1 MNYRVRR
8 RGEELG
14 TFSPDD
20 LRRRREAGEFSGD
33 EYVQAEGMNDWQP
46 LDLVLRQ
53 GYVRPPPLP
62 GGVANRSAGPNPV
75 LVWTLIVFGAVVF
88 VVIIAA
94 FVRGIQRAVTVAQE
108 TQTRYL
114 NMARPDALAAA
125 TKPVVWTT
133 NTLTEADAQK
143 RAREFRIRQWVDGY
157 QKRGERNPE
166 CDAEIVTFLQTW
178 IARNYGGAAATN
190 TLVLSAEADK
200 LARDTNCT
208 DPLALTAIAGE
219 TQNRA
224 EAIRCLQRAL
234 DAFPKSKHEAYP
246 KFYADVISALDSSA
260 LRQFAACFSDGSFA
274 PVDQQEIG
282 EIFVNGWGDR
292 FFERN
297 GDAVCKIANEAGTN
311 FQWLALTLEG
321 ENEINLAWAA
331 RGRGGADAVTSSGW
345 KGFRDHLAAAR
356 SDLTE
361 AWNLRRNYPLAP
373 RLMITVALGDSGITE
388 MRQWFDRTTIAQIDY
403 PGAWAEMRWGLR
415 PRWYGNLDAMLA
427 FGRTAVATRRFDT
440 DVPRK
445 FIDSVYDVEA
455 EMNLPRGHYLFGRA
469 DIWPQLQ
476 IIYSG
481 YLNEPSQ
488 APYRNGWLTSYAII
502 ACYAGKYDVSRAQLE
517 ALNWKPQR
525 SILAEW
531 NLDATL
537 WPLEVAALSGP
548 LGGKVS
554 AAETFFQNGDT
565 AAALKRYKELNSN
578 PDADGRT
585 KEFIRRRLALL
596 NAEQGMLPQQ
606 DRTMAIPMP
615 SVTN

>member
-246 KFYADVISALDSSA
+246 KFYADVILAGY
-260 LRQFAACFSDGSFA
+260 SD
-274 PVDQQEIG
+274 
-282 EIFVNGWGDR
+282 
-292 FFERN
+292 
-297 GDAVCKIANEAGTN
+297 
-311 FQWLALTLEG
+311 
-321 ENEINLAWAA
+321 
-331 RGRGGADAVTSSGW
+331 
-345 KGFRDHLAAAR
+345 
-356 SDLTE
+356 
-361 AWNLRRNYPLAP
+361 
-373 RLMITVALGDSGITE
+373 
-388 MRQWFDRTTIAQIDY
+388 
-403 PGAWAEMRWGLR
+403 
-415 PRWYGNLDAMLA
+415 
-427 FGRTAVATRRFDT
+427 
-440 DVPRK
+440 
-445 FIDSVYDVEA
+445 
-455 EMNLPRGHYLFGRA
+455 
-469 DIWPQLQ
+469 
-476 IIYSG
+476 
-481 YLNEPSQ
+481 
-488 APYRNGWLTSYAII
+488 
-502 ACYAGKYDVSRAQLE
+502 
-517 ALNWKPQR
+517 
-525 SILAEW
+525 
-531 NLDATL
+531 
-537 WPLEVAALSGP
+537 
-548 LGGKVS
+548 
-554 AAETFFQNGDT
+554 
-565 AAALKRYKELNSN
+565 
-578 PDADGRT
+578 
-585 KEFIRRRLALL
+585 
-596 NAEQGMLPQQ
+596 
-606 DRTMAIPMP
+606 
-615 SVTN
+615 